1 MATIAG
7 REQQQ
12 VERATALTIDSG
24 RREVAQMALAV
35 VQRFA

>member
-12 VERATALTIDSG
+12 VERATALTTDSG
-24 RREVAQMALAV
+24 WREVAQTALV
-35 VQRFA
+35 LVQRFA